1 MDAVNDCTR
10 IPSSVFA
17 GANDRPAFPVR
28 PLDRSCVDPA
38 PLAESDRQEVIRLVR
53 LVQTDF
59 DPAADSRGW
68 DCVAE
73 LMREFRPGDQL
84 RDVDYPELAAFFR
97 VRHEQLKDQ
106 LRGAIETTTPSIVS
120 YASKQ
125 PTSPPGGKETP
136 RRQRSSGATG
146 APYRAA
152 FWMYETHDLLP
163 DSEPEL
169 LAAVAS
175 ADGKPRLVYRAFNLH
190 GFEVDLSA
198 VRNRVPECWPC
209 DADGNR
215 LSKWA
220 FADFAADVN
229 EESFDRY
236 IRRHSKLTGGQVGDG
251 SVYRNHGRQESLPS
265 CETPTR
271 RRGVSR
277 KEIKKRAVVS
287 AVEKAEE
294 AVSLVRRAIDTGNG
308 VAAAWRSLGTTLAKD
323 LRLAEPDIKELVGG
337 LGKDAV
343 DRVATFLVQRRADVG
358 DDGDMDP
365 KNRTRA

>member
-17 GANDRPAFPVR
+17 SANDRPAFPVR

-59 DPAADSRGW
+59 DPQADSSGW

-73 LMREFRPGDQL
+73 IMSEFRQGDKL
-84 RDVDYPELAAFFR
+84 HDVDYPQLAAFFR
-97 VRHEQLKDQ
+97 VRHEQLKAH
-106 LRGAIETTTPSIVS
+106 LGGAIETTKPSIVS

-125 PTSPPGGKETP
+125 STPPTGGQETP
-136 RRQRSSGATG
+136 RRRRSIGTSG

-163 DSEPEL
+163 DSDPEL
-169 LAAVAS
+169 IAAVAS
-175 ADGKPRLVYRAFNLH
+175 ADGKPRLIYRAFKLH

-198 VRNRVPECWPC
+198 VRNRVPECWPR
-209 DADGNR
+209 DADKNP
-215 LSKWA
+215 LSKWTFKDYA
-220 FADFAADVN
+220 IDVS
-229 EESFDRY
+229 EESFARNLRRY
-236 IRRHSKLTGGQVGDG
+236 RKEVNGQCGDG
-251 SVYRNHGRQESLPS
+251 SNYRNPGRGEGLPQCQTTAGSHGVGS
-265 CETPTR
+265 
-271 RRGVSR
+271 
-277 KEIKKRAVVS
+277 KEIRKRAVVA
-287 AVEKAEE
+287 AVGKAEE
-294 AVSLVRRAIDTGNG
+294 LLACVSRAIDRKAG
-308 VAAAWRSLGTTLAKD
+308 VKVAWRELAATLKEGLRLSEPRIKQLIDGLGTA
-323 LRLAEPDIKELVGG
+323 
-337 LGKDAV
+337 AV
-343 DRVATFLVQRRADVG
+343 DRVARFLVQRRADVG